1 MRRNTQRRRRR
12 LRSGATLVETA
23 LVLSLLLL
31 FLFGIFEYSRF
42 LLVNQMLANAA
53 RDGARYASTN
63 VDKGSNFVTVDDVS
77 GKDCIRD
84 YVLLEC
90 KGADKWVENFTVE
103 AFPCDSSDVSG
114 AYANPPQLKPKT
126 GWPTTVPWNEAS
138 FTDRL
143 AVRITC
149 TYRPVLPVVWLP
161 QGGQS
166 GFVVGFYGS
175 NSNAVPLTIVA
186 ATGSEG

>member
-1 MRRNTQRRRRR
+1 MRRMTRRRRRR

-23 LVLSLLLL
+23 LVLSVLLL
-31 FLFGIFEYSRF
+31 FLFAIFEYGRY

-53 RDGARYASTN
+53 RDGARYAATN
-63 VDKGSNFVTVDDVS
+63 VDKSSAFVTTAES
-77 GKDCIRD
+77 GRISIKD
-84 YVLLEC
+84 YVIQEC
-90 KGADKWVENFTVE
+90 KGADKWVDAFTVDV
-103 AFPCDSSDVSG
+103 FPCDDSDTTG
-114 AYANPPQLKPKT
+114 AYANPPQIKPKS
-126 GWPTTVPWNEAS
+126 GWPSTVQWNNAS

-149 TYRPVLPVVWLP
+149 VYRPVLPVVWVP
-161 QGGQS
+161 QAGQS
-166 GFVVGFYGS
+166 GFKIGFYGS

>member
-1 MRRNTQRRRRR
+1 MRRITHRRRR

-31 FLFGIFEYSRF
+31 FLFGIFEYSRY

-63 VDKGSNFVTVDDVS
+63 VDKSNTFLTTDEA
-77 GKDCIRD
+77 GKTCIRD
-84 YVLLEC
+84 YVISEC
-90 KGADKWVENFTVE
+90 KGADKWVENFQVSVW
-103 AFPCDSSDVSG
+103 PCDSSSTAG
-114 AYANPPQLKPKT
+114 IYADPPLVTPKP
-126 GWPTTVPWNEAS
+126 GWTQWNDAS

-161 QGGQS
+161 QAGNG

-175 NSNAVPLTIVA
+175 NSSAVPLTITA

>member
-1 MRRNTQRRRRR
+1 MRRLNARRRR
-12 LRSGATLVETA
+12 LRGGATLVETA

-31 FLFGIFEYSRF
+31 FLFGIFEYARY
-42 LLVNQMLANAA
+42 LLVTQMLSNAA
-53 RDGARYASTN
+53 RDGARYAATN
-63 VDKGSNFVTVDDVS
+63 VDKSSTFVTVNE
-77 GKDCIRD
+77 GGETCIRD
-84 YVLLEC
+84 YVIQEC
-90 KGADKWVENFTVE
+90 KGADKWVEGFTVT

-114 AYANPPQLKPKT
+114 SYANPPVIKPKASYSS
-126 GWPTTVPWNEAS
+126 WNEAS

-161 QGGQS
+161 NAGTN

-175 NSNAVPLTIVA
+175 GGTVPLTITA

>member
-1 MRRNTQRRRRR
+1 MRSITHRRRRR

-23 LVLSLLLL
+23 LVLSILLL
-31 FLFGIFEYSRF
+31 FLFGIFEYSRY

-63 VDKGSNFVTVDDVS
+63 VDKSNTFLTTDEA
-77 GKDCIRD
+77 GKTCIRD
-84 YVLLEC
+84 YVIQEC
-90 KGADKWVENFTVE
+90 KGADKWVEGFTVD
-103 AFPCDSSDVSG
+103 AFPCDNSDVNGS
-114 AYANPPQLKPKT
+114 YANPPQLKPKT
-126 GWPTTVPWNEAS
+126 GWPTTVAWNEAS

-161 QGGQS
+161 QAGNG

-175 NSNAVPLTIVA
+175 NSSAVPLTITA

>member
-1 MRRNTQRRRRR
+1 MRRITI
-12 LRSGATLVETA
+12 VETA

-42 LLVNQMLANAA
+42 LLVNQLLANAA
-53 RDGARYASTN
+53 RDGARYAATN
-63 VDKGSNFVTVDDVS
+63 VDKASNFDTVNDPSGLVS
-77 GKDCIRD
+77 ITA
-84 YVLLEC
+84 YTTQEC
-90 KGADKWVENFTVE
+90 KGADKWVDAFAV
-103 AFPCDSSDVSG
+103 AVFPCDSSDTGG
-114 AYANPPQLKPKT
+114 AYADPPQIKPK
-126 GWPTTVPWNEAS
+126 GGSPPWNQAS

-161 QGGQS
+161 QAGTS

-175 NSNAVPLTIVA
+175 SSSAVPLTITA